1 MLTSPCLKNINTLD
15 KTFFVKHRIPLDV
28 RTTQGSKV
36 ILPLNTMFKNLK
48 RRPIP
53 ELAHTGTAAPEGKG
67 LVTVSPTGVF
77 VPGLRIY
84 AEG

>member
-1 MLTSPCLKNINTLD
+1 
-15 KTFFVKHRIPLDV
+15 
-28 RTTQGSKV
+28 
-36 ILPLNTMFKNLK
+36 MFKNLK